1 MVQKMTKISKIITN
15 SFLIYFLSFLLFLSF
30 SGVFDDNRYFDVTV
44 EYCKGSPNDIL
55 ARYTISNRGPE
66 KATIHVLPTIWYRN
80 VWSWGESCDV
90 SFKIGYFSTLFVSQY
105 HCSIYDVFPFA

>member
-1 MVQKMTKISKIITN
+1 MSVTKSINTN
-15 SFLIYFLSFLLFLSF
+15 KENIVTVVI
-30 SGVFDDNRYFDVTV
+30 SGVFEDNRYFDVLI

-90 SFKIGYFSTLFVSQY
+90 S
-105 HCSIYDVFPFA
+105 C